1 MDWRGDDTR
10 AARDGDGDGFELE
23 TDADSETASEARLAF
38 SAAAAEAMN
47 LILLTA
53 PECADARRAL
63 SREGGS
69 SHLFRALFPCWC
81 HAPVAAMALCL
92 LSRAHDLA
100 WRIALALGHDETE
113 TTVATFVQIDQL
125 VHLLESPAFAGLRL
139 RLATPEKNIKL
150 YRALYA
156 LLMILPQS
164 AAFRTLR
171 ARLDAVPRKGEGA
184 VLAERLGGRSEHE
197 HDVTGDAL
205 APLEA
210 TLYAT
215 RERHI
220 AAARARERR
229 SWTATPF

>member
-1 MDWRGDDTR
+1 MVGI
-10 AARDGDGDGFELE
+10 E
-23 TDADSETASEARLAF
+23 
-38 SAAAAEAMN
+38 SA
-47 LILLTA
+47 
-53 PECADARRAL
+53 
-63 SREGGS
+63 
-69 SHLFRALFPCWC
+69 
-81 HAPVAAMALCL
+81 
-92 LSRAHDLA
+92 
-100 WRIALALGHDETE
+100 E

-210 TLYAT
+210 TLHAT